1 MSRVEDWLREAEEDL
16 ESARILLEGGQ
27 YHHACFHA
35 QQAAEKAVKA
45 ILRGLHKA
53 RTGHS
58 ILDLLREA
66 SKDIS
71 IPEDLWDYAKILDQY
86 YIPPRYPNA
95 FSEGAPGE
103 YYTRRQTEE
112 ALRYAEEVVGFA
124 RRIVREGV
132 SGSY

>member
-1 MSRVEDWLREAEEDL
+1 MEDWLREAEEDL
-16 ESARILLEGGQ
+16 ESARILLDGGQ
-27 YHHACFHA
+27 YHHVCFHA

-53 RTGHS
+53 RTSRS
-58 ILDLLREA
+58 ILDLLREV

-71 IPEDLWDYAKILDQY
+71 ISEDLLDYAKILDQY

-95 FSEGAPGE
+95 FSEGTPSE
-103 YYTRRQTEE
+103 YYTRRQAEE

-124 RRIVREGV
+124 RRIVREGI
-132 SGSY
+132 GRSY